1 MMTEKK
7 YNSELGEIVHLT
19 LMNANG
25 ASVVLSSLGAGIVE
39 VNVPDRNGV
48 MADVALGYSNPA
60 DYIGDGPA
68 CGKIPGRYANRIAGG
83 CFYLDGK
90 EYRLPI
96 NNGPNCNHGG
106 DEGFHNRNWT
116 VERYDDKSV
125 TFSYL
130 SKDGE
135 AGFPGNLR
143 VEARYVWT
151 DGNSLKLIL
160 AATTD
165 RPTVVNLTNHAYW
178 NLKGHDSGSV
188 LGQMLKLNATDYLP
202 TDETLIPLG
211 QLQPVTDT
219 PMDFRAFKPIGKDID
234 ADFPALRIGKGYDAC
249 WVVDGYAQNTVKTV
263 AALKDE
269 ETGRILEIESDQPGV
284 QVYTGN
290 WLSGCPKNKSGR
302 GYNDYDGVAIE
313 CQGFP
318 NSPNTPSF
326 PSAVLRPGETYKRHI
341 NFIFRTIK

>member
-1 MMTEKK
+1 MTKVEKF
-7 YNSELGEIVHLT
+7 NSESGEIVHLT
-19 LMNANG
+19 LTNSGG
-25 ASVVLSSLGAGIVE
+25 ASVVLSSLGAGIIA

-48 MADVALGYSNPA
+48 MADVALGYANPS

-68 CGKIPGRYANRIAGG
+68 CGKIPGRYANRIASGR
-83 CFYLDGK
+83 FSLDGH

-106 DEGFHNRNWT
+106 EGGFHNRNWT

-143 VEARYVWT
+143 VEARYLWT
-151 DGNSLKLIL
+151 ECNALKLIL
-160 AATTD
+160 TATTD
-165 RPTVVNLTNHAYW
+165 RPTVINLTNHAYW
-178 NLKGHDSGSV
+178 NLKGHDSGSA
-188 LGQMLKLNATDYLP
+188 LRQLLKLSAAHYLP

-211 QLQPVTDT
+211 QLEPVKDT
-219 PMDFRAFKPIGKDID
+219 PMDFRTFKPLGKDID
-234 ADFPALRIGKGYDAC
+234 ADFPALKIGKGYDAC
-249 WVVDGYAQNTVKTV
+249 WVIDGYDGNIKTI
-263 AALKDE
+263 ATLKDE
-269 ETGRILEIESDQPGV
+269 STGRILEIESDQPGV

-290 WLSGCPKNKSGR
+290 WLSGCPANKSGR
-302 GYNDYDGVAIE
+302 RYDDYDGVAIE

-318 NSPNTPSF
+318 NSPNTPTF
-326 PSAVLRPGETYKRHI
+326 PSTVLCPGETYKRHI